1 MSTRAVDRKTGRW
14 DGSTKLASVTNAPI
28 FRSVAPA
35 PRLAYLD
42 NLKVALVVAV
52 IVVHAANFY
61 YGTSRWPGDATTTL
75 SYVAVVTVM
84 MAFGIG
90 NMFAMGTFFFMAA
103 WLTPRSLVKKGTGRF
118 LGDRLLRLGVPLAAS
133 VLLIFPGAMF
143 AGTVGQTGDLG
154 QAGKAATESL
164 GRLDPGPA
172 WFLTELLLFSTLFA
186 LYRWWRPTPLRGPEP
201 LRARYLLIAV
211 GLIAGVTFPW
221 HLVWPMTSGQPLGLH
236 LFLWPQCLTL
246 FWLGAL
252 GAERGWLDNLSHRMR
267 RVLLRAVA
275 VAALMVPLGWIVS
288 GTGTDFSAF
297 VGGWHWQAAGSGIIE
312 GILAVCLSLLLIDWF
327 HRHVNRQGRLGR
339 NLSSWAYGAFILQ
352 VPVLVAGALL
362 LRPVPLTGDL
372 KFIVLAL
379 IAIVGSFAAANLL
392 KRVALIRR
400 FV

>member
-1 MSTRAVDRKTGRW
+1 MATRVVDRNTGRW
-14 DGSTKLASVTNAPI
+14 DRSTTLASVTNAPI
-28 FRSVAPA
+28 SRSVAPVA
-35 PRLAYLD
+35 RLAYLD

-75 SYVAVVTVM
+75 SYVAIVTVM

-103 WLTPRSLVKKGTGRF
+103 WLTPRSLARKGTWRF
-118 LGDRLLRLGVPLAAS
+118 LWDRLLRLGVPLAFS

-143 AGTVGQTGDLG
+143 AGTLGTTGDVGQ
-154 QAGKAATESL
+154 AWKASADSL

-172 WFLTELLLFSTLFA
+172 WFLTELLLFSALFA
-186 LYRWWRPTPLRGPEP
+186 AYRWWRPMPLRAPEP
-201 LRARYLLIAV
+201 LRARNLLIAI
-211 GLIAGVTFPW
+211 GLIAAVTFPW

-252 GAERGWLDNLSHRMR
+252 AAERGWLDDISR
-267 RVLLRAVA
+267 RIRRFLVGAVA

-288 GTGTDFSAF
+288 GATTDFSPF
-297 VGGWHWQAAGSGIIE
+297 IGGWHWQALGAGIIE
-312 GILAVCLSLLLIDWF
+312 GVLAVCVSVLLVDWF
-327 HRHVNRQGRLGR
+327 HRRVNRQGRLGR
-339 NLSSWAYGAFILQ
+339 NLSSGAYGAFILQ

-372 KFIVLAL
+372 KFVVLAL
-379 IAIVGSFAAANLL
+379 IAIVGAFAVANVL